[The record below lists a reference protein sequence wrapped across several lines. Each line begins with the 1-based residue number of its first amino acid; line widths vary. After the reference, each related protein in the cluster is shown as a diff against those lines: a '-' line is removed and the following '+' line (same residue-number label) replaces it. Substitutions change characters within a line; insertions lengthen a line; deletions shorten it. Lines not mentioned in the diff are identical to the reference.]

1 MIEIICCPVCRS
13 EELISI
19 KEHAFTFP
27 GNDVEKKLLDSKYVR
42 LWILFTKILNNKKS
56 IVFHSTICKTYGFIF
71 TNPRF
76 SKEEMVIKYKTINE
90 LGSVKKRLE
99 QNPPFNLDQRAK
111 RIYNLIDRCHKRS
124 SGLPPKI
131 LDYGGASGYNL
142 VPFFDAFDCYIV
154 DYEKWELPD
163 EIRYLGQDLSCLEN
177 SMDFDVILLLHT
189 LEHEIESMQL
199 INELC
204 SHLKDDGLFYV
215 EVPLGC
221 FKEWRYMT
229 EPLTHINFFS
239 EQSLFKCFDLAGLN
253 VIHLSTSYQWVT
265 HGKFWCLNI
274 VGTKSK
280 SVDYSTSKYLTI
292 TQQINKIHY
301 YLKYLFNKQIVFR
314 DIRQIWRQ

>member
-1 MIEIICCPVCRS
+1 MIELNCCPVCRS
-13 EELISI
+13 EKLINI
-19 KEHAFTFP
+19 KEHTFTFP

-42 LWILFTKILNNKKS
+42 LWILCIKILNNKKS
-56 IVFHSTICKTYGFIF
+56 IVFHSTICKSCGFIF

-99 QNPPFNLDQRAK
+99 QNPPFNLDHRAK
-111 RIYNLIDRCHKRS
+111 RIYNLINRYHKRL

-142 VPFFDAFDCYIV
+142 VPFFDVFDCYIV

-177 SMDFDVILLLHT
+177 LMDFDIILLLHT
-189 LEHEIESMQL
+189 LEHEIEPMQL

-221 FKEWRYMT
+221 FKEWQFMT

-239 EQSLFKCFDLAGLN
+239 EQSLFKCFDLAGLS
-253 VIHLSTSYQWVT
+253 VVHLSTSYQWVT

-274 VGTKSK
+274 VGIKSK
-280 SVDYSTSKYLTI
+280 YVDHKVSKYLTS
-292 TQQINKIHY
+292 TQQMNKIHY
-301 YLKYLFNKQIVFR
+301 YFKYLFNNQIVFR
-314 DIRQIWRQ
+314 VIKRIFS